1 MRALPRDLRATRVGR
16 LASALPEGLRDEGFE
31 RLVRRIDQSPIH
43 RGNRVELFFRGE
55 EAFASMQNAIEEAKE
70 EVLLE
75 AYILKDDATGRSFAD
90 VLARAAARGV
100 AVRVLADAFG
110 SSSSHTSFWKEM
122 EAHGIEVHL
131 FHPFFKDLWYQPA
144 RDHRKI
150 LVVDRRVGFTGGM
163 NIGDEYGSSVRHS
176 GAKTWRDTH
185 SRIEGPAAWEMAIVF
200 SEGWDRA
207 DGTPFP
213 IPPLELPPPGMP
225 DPEGAS
231 VLILDSRPGRGHQET
246 ASVLA
251 AILGAARRRVFM
263 TNAYFAPRTAA
274 LGIFE
279 VASARGVDVRL
290 LLPGQSDVP
299 LVRHAGHGYF
309 RELVACGVRV
319 FEYQPS
325 VLHAKSL
332 VADGFVSMVGSSNM
346 DFRSFHFNA
355 ECNVV
360 VFDDATAGVLEA
372 HYEEDLA
379 HSVEITEP
387 AWSSR
392 PVLHRLG
399 DGLARKLS
407 PFL

>member
-100 AVRVLADAFG
+100 AVRVLADAFV
-110 SSSSHTSFWKEM
+110 SSSSHASFWKEM

-200 SEGWDRA
+200 SEGWGRA

-225 DPEGAS
+225 EPEGAS

-279 VASARGVDVRL
+279 AASARGVDVRL

-372 HYEEDLA
+372 HYDEDLA
-379 HSVEITEP
+379 YSVEITEP